1 LKENTMANLVT
12 SGYQSIPFLRR
23 ELEDLFDEMDL
34 PRRMRREMDRL
45 FAETIS
51 PMSLWREMD
60 LLLEEFGTPVY
71 LRRRVNHVF
80 SRVLSVHGDQFN
92 TFQNFQSFQNF
103 PHQFTSGRFGDS
115 FYNTPWRSES
125 FNTPWRTI
133 DQLTSHRFGYNDG
146 GFYNTT
152 PWRNEGFYN
161 TTPWRNEG
169 FYNTTPWRNNDVF
182 FGGRG
187 VDRFNRFDQFER
199 PWSSY
204 GRGYMV
210 REDFVPPVELIERD
224 GEYIVR
230 VELAGVR
237 EQDVEIRTN
246 DHVLTIRGERRERF
260 DNEGRHVGAYEYS
273 ERRYG
278 TFSRTV
284 TLPQGIDTAHIHA
297 TFRDGV
303 LELRIPMAETFRQ
316 RRIPIGRDEARV
328 INEGNAGVHPRPH
341 VS

>member
-1 LKENTMANLVT
+1 MANLVT

-45 FAETIS
+45 FAEPIS
-51 PMSLWREMD
+51 PMTLWREMD

-80 SRVLSVHGDQFN
+80 NRVLSVYGDQFN
-92 TFQNFQSFQNF
+92 TFHGYNTFNTFQGY
-103 PHQFTSGRFGDS
+103 PHHVTTSRFGDS
-115 FYNTPWRSES
+115 FYTSPWRTIELTPRFGYNDTY
-125 FNTPWRTI
+125 FNTPWRNDTFY
-133 DQLTSHRFGYNDG
+133 TSPWRQD
-146 GFYNTT
+146 GFY
-152 PWRNEGFYN
+152 
-161 TTPWRNEG
+161 
-169 FYNTTPWRNNDVF
+169 TTPWRNNDVF
-182 FGGRG
+182 FGPRG
-187 VDRFNRFDQFER
+187 FDRFDRFSRFDTFDR
-199 PWSSY
+199 PWSTY
-204 GRGYMV
+204 GRPFMV

-237 EQDVEIRTN
+237 EQDVEIRAN
-246 DHVLTIRGERRERF
+246 DHVLTIRGERRERIE
-260 DNEGRHVGAYEYS
+260 DGGRHIGAYEYS

-284 TLPQGIDTAHIHA
+284 TLPQGIDSAHIHA

>member
-12 SGYQSIPFLRR
+12 WGYPSIPFLRR

-80 SRVLSVHGDQFN
+80 NRVLSAYGDLN
-92 TFQNFQSFQNF
+92 TFQGY
-103 PHQFTSGRFGDS
+103 PYHFTSSRFNDG
-115 FYNTPWRSES
+115 FYT
-125 FNTPWRTI
+125 TPWRTI
-133 DQLTSHRFGYNDG
+133 DQLTSPRFGYNDS
-146 GFYNTT
+146 FYNT
-152 PWRNEGFYN
+152 PWRNDGFYTSPWRHEGFYN
-161 TTPWRNEG
+161 
-169 FYNTTPWRNNDVF
+169 TPWRNNDVF

-187 VDRFNRFDQFER
+187 VDRFDRFGRFEPFDR
-199 PWSSY
+199 PWSTF
-204 GRGYMV
+204 GRGFMV

-246 DHVLTIRGERRERF
+246 DHVLTIRGEHRERF
-260 DNEGRHVGAYEYS
+260 DNEAGRHVGAYEYS

-278 TFSRTV
+278 TFCRTV
-284 TLPQGIDTAHIHA
+284 TLPQGIDSAHIHA

-303 LELRIPMAETFRQ
+303 LELRIPMAKTLRQ
-316 RRIPIGRDEARV
+316 RRIPIGRDEPRV
-328 INEGNAGVHPRPH
+328 INEGNAGVHTRPH